1 MTAVNQLYVHLKPK
15 GRDGRATHSLDA
27 QQRQLWSKRH
37 AIKVIQGMWGL
48 SYDCSRFIE
57 LALPTVSVAV
67 SVQAATK
74 FVTRAKAI
82 RVNFACHTNHIPFA
96 TWLSLRHCYF
106 LFRFRARFPMHCVS
120 WCLSV
125 FVGSREGG
133 RQPQVWL
140 CDFVS
145 GSIRNMPPNA
155 EQWPSC
161 SRCWKLWKLWS
172 NQRPQRWPDTAIDL
186 LPPPPLPPSRSRSN
200 SLTVSWGSTPT
211 LQWLLMLPQHSH
223 MWHMRP
229 WLQLQTDFA
238 TGLPGWR
245 LVDWGQLDVRIVR
258 IN

>member
-1 MTAVNQLYVHLKPK
+1 MPHKP
-15 GRDGRATHSLDA
+15 HSIC
-27 QQRQLWSKRH
+27 H
-37 AIKVIQGMWGL
+37 VT
-48 SYDCSRFIE
+48 
-57 LALPTVSVAV
+57 LASPLLFPFPLPRTLPNALGS
-67 SVQAATK
+67 
-74 FVTRAKAI
+74 
-82 RVNFACHTNHIPFA
+82 
-96 TWLSLRHCYF
+96 
-106 LFRFRARFPMHCVS
+106 VS

-125 FVGSREGG
+125 FVGRREGG

-172 NQRPQRWPDTAIDL
+172 NQRPQRWPGTAIDL

-245 LVDWGQLDVRIVR
+245 LVVGGLGAVGCAYSADQLILPMCV
-258 IN
+258 N